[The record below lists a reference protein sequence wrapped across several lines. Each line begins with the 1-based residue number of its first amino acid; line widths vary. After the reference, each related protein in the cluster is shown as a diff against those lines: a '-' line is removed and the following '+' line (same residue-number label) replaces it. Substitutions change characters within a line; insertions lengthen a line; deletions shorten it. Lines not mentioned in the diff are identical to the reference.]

1 MDHDYHLSSFLLY
14 AAARSTL
21 TQVYSTRGWRGDLRH
36 ALKIV
41 FEFQN
46 VFKKYFDLKKR
57 SSLLTLFGHNIHLL
71 GLTLILSILDN
82 SMKTKDILTCK
93 GHDTVVSLSAGD
105 DTRPAEA

>member
-14 AAARSTL
+14 AAAGSTL

-46 VFKKYFDLKKR
+46 VFKKYFDPGK
-57 SSLLTLFGHNIHLL
+57 N
-71 GLTLILSILDN
+71 SILK
-82 SMKTKDILTCK
+82 ML
-93 GHDTVVSLSAGD
+93 DTQ
-105 DTRPAEA
+105 R

>member
-46 VFKKYFDLKKR
+46 VFKKYFDFKKP
-57 SSLLTLFGHNIHLL
+57 SSLLGLFG
-71 GLTLILSILDN
+71 LTPILSILDN
-82 SMKTKDILTCK
+82 SMKTKEYTMIFSSK
-93 GHDTVVSLSAGD
+93 SKSG
-105 DTRPAEA
+105 

>member
-1 MDHDYHLSSFLLY
+1 MRRKKIKYSFRIYLNPFCVSLFFFFYHMDHDYHLSSFLLY

-46 VFKKYFDLKKR
+46 VFKKYFDFKKP
-57 SSLLTLFGHNIHLL
+57 SSLLGLFGYNIH
-71 GLTLILSILDN
+71 
-82 SMKTKDILTCK
+82 
-93 GHDTVVSLSAGD
+93 
-105 DTRPAEA
+105 

>member
-46 VFKKYFDLKKR
+46 VFKKYFDFKKP
-57 SSLLTLFGHNIHLL
+57 SSLLGLFGYNIH
-71 GLTLILSILDN
+71 
-82 SMKTKDILTCK
+82 
-93 GHDTVVSLSAGD
+93 
-105 DTRPAEA
+105 

>member
-14 AAARSTL
+14 AAAGSTL

-46 VFKKYFDLKKR
+46 VFKNY
-57 SSLLTLFGHNIHLL
+57 SG
-71 GLTLILSILDN
+71 
-82 SMKTKDILTCK
+82 
-93 GHDTVVSLSAGD
+93 
-105 DTRPAEA
+105 